1 MKIDKYA
8 VFGNPI
14 AQSRSPLIHQTF
26 AEQRQEII
34 DYQKILGQKGNFSAN
49 LDEFFA
55 DPNAKGCNIT
65 SPFKQDAVKWV
76 TELSPAAVK
85 AGAINTIIRLDENR
99 FRGET
104 TDGPGLILDL
114 KHQNFDFTDTRILLI
129 GAGGAARGVILPILE
144 QGVKDITIVNRTKE
158 KATELANWFAN
169 DQVGA
174 ADFAELNAN
183 LSQPFDLIVNCTSAS
198 LSGQVPD
205 LSGHVL
211 SQATMVYDMVY
222 LSEPTIFV
230 QQAKALGV
238 ATTSDG
244 LGMLIGQAAHSFKLW
259 RGYMPDIEPVM
270 QQIRRML

>member
-1 MKIDKYA
+1 MNIDKYA

-14 AQSRSPLIHQTF
+14 EQSRSPLIHQTF
-26 AEQRQEII
+26 AKQRQETI

-65 SPFKQDAVKWV
+65 SPFKQDGVKWV

-104 TDGPGLILDL
+104 TDGPGLVLDL
-114 KHQNFDFTDTRILLI
+114 KHQNFNFENARILLI

-144 QGVKDITIVNRTKE
+144 QGVKDITIVNRTKQ

-169 DQVGA
+169 DQVCA
-174 ADFAELNAN
+174 ADFAEVNAS

-205 LSGHVL
+205 ISEYVL
-211 SQATMVYDMVY
+211 SRANMVYDMVY
-222 LSEPTIFV
+222 LSEPTVFV
-230 QQAKALGV
+230 QLAKTLGV
-238 ATTSDG
+238 ANTSDG